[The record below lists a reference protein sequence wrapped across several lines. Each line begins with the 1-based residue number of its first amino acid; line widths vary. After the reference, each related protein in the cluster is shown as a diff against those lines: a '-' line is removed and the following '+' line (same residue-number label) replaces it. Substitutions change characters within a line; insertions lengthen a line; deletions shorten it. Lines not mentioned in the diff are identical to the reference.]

1 MTKQNKKKMGYNQY
15 EKLLALA
22 HQKSEILA
30 ERYKELQIYFMEYV
44 AFNGHSVEFNN
55 WMEQRAKK
63 MEAEIHQQK
72 IANETPDMEKQVNE
86 KV

>member
-1 MTKQNKKKMGYNQY
+1 
-15 EKLLALA
+15 
-22 HQKSEILA
+22 
-30 ERYKELQIYFMEYV
+30 MEYV

-72 IANETPDMEKQVNE
+72 IANETPNIEKQVNE